1 MTSDNQET
9 SITSKRVA
17 LVTGGTRGIGL
28 GMAKEF
34 LSRGHNVV
42 ITGTSEESVA
52 RGLKDIGENSNVI
65 GVPCLV
71 ENTDSI
77 EKVWDK
83 AIERFSTVDVW
94 INNAG
99 AATSRNGLEELS
111 YDEITRTIDTNLTG
125 TILATRIVSSRMLKQ
140 GSGQIYMF
148 EGFGS
153 NGQLQKGISVYG
165 STKRAL
171 RYFTAAAAN
180 EFKDTPIVI
189 GSISPGIV
197 TTDLLLRSS
206 KSSEKDWEKAKKV
219 LNVLADRAEVVTP
232 WLVDEVLKNN
242 KDGAIIAWL
251 TTIKVLGRLIFGRLF
266 CKKQVIDDWEREQ
279 AENHS

>member
-1 MTSDNQET
+1 MKKTVV
-9 SITSKRVA
+9 I
-17 LVTGGTRGIGL
+17 TGGTRGIGL

-125 TILATRIVSSRMLKQ
+125 TILATRIVSARMLKQ

-180 EFKDTPIVI
+180 EFKDTPIVV

-232 WLVDEVLKNN
+232 WLVDEALKNN
-242 KDGAIIAWL
+242 KNGAKIAWL
-251 TTIKVLGRLIFGRLF
+251 TAIKVIGRLIFGRLF

>member
-1 MTSDNQET
+1 MKKT
-9 SITSKRVA
+9 IVI
-17 LVTGGTRGIGL
+17 TGGTRGIGL

-34 LSRGHNVV
+34 LSRGQNVV
-42 ITGTSEESVA
+42 ITGTSQERVA
-52 RGLKDIGENSNVI
+52 KGLRDIGENKNVI
-65 GVPCLV
+65 GIPCLV
-71 ENTDSI
+71 EDTDSI
-77 EKVWDK
+77 EMVWDK
-83 AIERFSTVDVW
+83 AIEQFQTVDIW

-111 YDEITRTIDTNLTG
+111 YEEITRTIDTNLTG

-180 EFKDTPIVI
+180 EFKDTPIII

-232 WLVDEVLKNN
+232 WLVDQVLKNN
-242 KDGAIIAWL
+242 KNGAKIAWL

-279 AENHS
+279 AKNHS

>member
-1 MTSDNQET
+1 MKKTVV
-9 SITSKRVA
+9 I
-17 LVTGGTRGIGL
+17 TGGTRGIGL

-42 ITGTSEESVA
+42 ITGTSGESVA

-77 EKVWDK
+77 EMVWDK
-83 AIERFSTVDVW
+83 AIERFSRVDVW

-180 EFKDTPIVI
+180 EFNDTPIVI

-206 KSSEKDWEKAKKV
+206 KSSEKEWEKAKKV

-242 KDGAIIAWL
+242 KNGAKIAWL

>member
-1 MTSDNQET
+1 MRKT
-9 SITSKRVA
+9 IVI
-17 LVTGGTRGIGL
+17 TGGTRGIGL

-34 LSRGHNVV
+34 LSRGQNVV
-42 ITGTSEESVA
+42 ITGTSQESVKK
-52 RGLKDIGENSNVI
+52 GLMDIGENKNVI
-65 GVPCLV
+65 GIPCLV

-77 EKVWDK
+77 EMVWDK
-83 AIERFSTVDVW
+83 AIERFKTVDVW

-99 AATSRNGLEELS
+99 AATSRNGLEELT
-111 YDEITRTIDTNLTG
+111 YEEITRTIDTNLTG

-180 EFKDTPIVI
+180 EFKDTPIII

-232 WLVDEVLKNN
+232 WLVEEVLKNN
-242 KDGAIIAWL
+242 KNGAKIAWL

-266 CKKQVIDDWEREQ
+266 CKKRVIDDWEKEQ

>member
-1 MTSDNQET
+1 MKKTVV
-9 SITSKRVA
+9 I
-17 LVTGGTRGIGL
+17 TGGTRGIGL

-52 RGLKDIGENSNVI
+52 RGLIDIGENSDVI

-83 AIERFSTVDVW
+83 AIKRFSTVDVW

-189 GSISPGIV
+189 GSIS
-197 TTDLLLRSS
+197 TCL
-206 KSSEKDWEKAKKV
+206 
-219 LNVLADRAEVVTP
+219 
-232 WLVDEVLKNN
+232 
-242 KDGAIIAWL
+242 
-251 TTIKVLGRLIFGRLF
+251 
-266 CKKQVIDDWEREQ
+266 
-279 AENHS
+279 

>member
-1 MTSDNQET
+1 MKKT
-9 SITSKRVA
+9 IVI
-17 LVTGGTRGIGL
+17 TGGTRGIGL

-52 RGLKDIGENSNVI
+52 RGLKDIGENSDVI

-83 AIERFSTVDVW
+83 AIERFSAVDVW

-242 KDGAIIAWL
+242 KNGAKIAWL
-251 TTIKVLGRLIFGRLF
+251 TTIKVIGRLIFGRLF

>member
-1 MTSDNQET
+1 MKKTVV
-9 SITSKRVA
+9 I
-17 LVTGGTRGIGL
+17 TGGTRGIGL

-242 KDGAIIAWL
+242 KNGAKIAWL

-266 CKKQVIDDWEREQ
+266 CKNK
-279 AENHS
+279 S

>member
-1 MTSDNQET
+1 MKKT
-9 SITSKRVA
+9 IVI
-17 LVTGGTRGIGL
+17 TGGARGIGL

-34 LSRGHNVV
+34 LSRGQNVV
-42 ITGTSEESVA
+42 ITGTSQESVA
-52 RGLKDIGENSNVI
+52 KGLRDIGENKNVI
-65 GVPCLV
+65 GIPCLV
-71 ENTDSI
+71 EDTDSI
-77 EKVWDK
+77 EMVWDR
-83 AIERFSTVDVW
+83 AIEQFQTVDVW

-111 YDEITRTIDTNLTG
+111 YEEITRTIDTNLTG

-180 EFKDTPIVI
+180 EFKDTPIII

-232 WLVDEVLKNN
+232 WLVDQVLKNN
-242 KDGAIIAWL
+242 KNGAKIAWL

-279 AENHS
+279 AKNHS

>member
-1 MTSDNQET
+1 MKKTVV
-9 SITSKRVA
+9 I
-17 LVTGGTRGIGL
+17 TGGTRGIGL

-34 LSRGHNVV
+34 LSRGHNVD

-52 RGLKDIGENSNVI
+52 RGLKDIGENSDVI
-65 GVPCLV
+65 AVPCLV

-171 RYFTAAAAN
+171 RYFTSAAAN

-219 LNVLADRAEVVTP
+219 LNVLADRAEIVTP

-242 KDGAIIAWL
+242 KNGAKIAWL

-266 CKKQVIDDWEREQ
+266 CKNK
-279 AENHS
+279 S

>member
-1 MTSDNQET
+1 MKKTVV
-9 SITSKRVA
+9 I
-17 LVTGGTRGIGL
+17 TGGTRGIGL

-34 LSRGHNVV
+34 LSRGNNVV
-42 ITGTSEESVA
+42 ITGTSEESVS
-52 RGLKDIGENSNVI
+52 RGLKDIGDNSNVI

-77 EKVWDK
+77 EMVWDK

-99 AATSRNGLEELS
+99 AATSRNSLEELS

-219 LNVLADRAEVVTP
+219 LNVLADRAEIVTP

-242 KDGAIIAWL
+242 KNGAKIAWL

>member
-1 MTSDNQET
+1 MKKTVV
-9 SITSKRVA
+9 I
-17 LVTGGTRGIGL
+17 TGGTRGIGL

-34 LSRGHNVV
+34 LSRGNNVV
-42 ITGTSEESVA
+42 ITGTSEESVS
-52 RGLKDIGENSNVI
+52 RGLKDIGDNSNVI

-77 EKVWDK
+77 EMVWDK

-99 AATSRNGLEELS
+99 AATSRNSLEELS

-180 EFKDTPIVI
+180 EFKDTPIVV

-219 LNVLADRAEVVTP
+219 LNVLYVCLHDFYWLLRDFDLLLRASLCVIFVCFQLSICLMGCSELFWVV
-232 WLVDEVLKNN
+232 LVGFAV
-242 KDGAIIAWL
+242 
-251 TTIKVLGRLIFGRLF
+251 
-266 CKKQVIDDWEREQ
+266 C
-279 AENHS
+279 SS

>member
-1 MTSDNQET
+1 MKKTVV
-9 SITSKRVA
+9 I
-17 LVTGGTRGIGL
+17 TGGTRGIGL

-52 RGLKDIGENSNVI
+52 RGLKDIGENSDVI

-83 AIERFSTVDVW
+83 AIKRFSTVDVW

-125 TILATRIVSSRMLKQ
+125 TILATRIVSARMLKQ

-219 LNVLADRAEVVTP
+219 LNVLADRAVVVTP

-242 KDGAIIAWL
+242 KNGAKIAWL
-251 TTIKVLGRLIFGRLF
+251 TTIKVIGRLIFGRLF

>member
-1 MTSDNQET
+1 MKKTVV
-9 SITSKRVA
+9 I
-17 LVTGGTRGIGL
+17 TGGTRGIGL

-242 KDGAIIAWL
+242 KNGAKIAWL
-251 TTIKVLGRLIFGRLF
+251 TTIKVLGRLIFWKIILQKTSHR
-266 CKKQVIDDWEREQ
+266 
-279 AENHS
+279 

>member
-1 MTSDNQET
+1 MKKTVV
-9 SITSKRVA
+9 I
-17 LVTGGTRGIGL
+17 TGGTRGIGL

-52 RGLKDIGENSNVI
+52 RGLKDIGENSDVI

-71 ENTDSI
+71 ENTDTI

-99 AATSRNGLEELS
+99 AATSRNSLEELS

-219 LNVLADRAEVVTP
+219 LNVLADRAEIVTP

-242 KDGAIIAWL
+242 KNGAKIAWL

>member
-1 MTSDNQET
+1 MHMKKT
-9 SITSKRVA
+9 IVI
-17 LVTGGTRGIGL
+17 TGGTRGIGL

-77 EKVWDK
+77 ELVWDK
-83 AIERFSTVDVW
+83 AIERFSRVDIW

-242 KDGAIIAWL
+242 KNGAKIAWL

-279 AENHS
+279 AEDHS

>member
-1 MTSDNQET
+1 
-9 SITSKRVA
+9 
-17 LVTGGTRGIGL
+17 
-28 GMAKEF
+28 MAKEF

-42 ITGTSEESVA
+42 ITVTSEESVA
-52 RGLKDIGENSNVI
+52 RGLKDIGENSNLI

-77 EKVWDK
+77 EMVWDK
-83 AIERFSTVDVW
+83 AIERFKTVDVW

-219 LNVLADRAEVVTP
+219 LNVLADRAEIVTP

-242 KDGAIIAWL
+242 KNGAKIAWL